1 MSKYDRLQ
9 DEHQSLLE
17 RKDTEANSPAF
28 LQAVQDYIQAVKTT
42 AAWVDDPRDRS
53 QLRANLRYWASYVFE
68 NTGTYPD
75 TTLFPA
81 GSVGMLEG
89 AGPEESGAEENS
101 GEVVKGLDVDNPPPP
116 PTKPPFYRRK
126 IFWILVAGA
135 AGLLLLCYG
144 GLQILPKL
152 LPQVTTPPTMTPK
165 PYETSTPTQYVEV
178 LPTTQTPTSIVPPQ
192 TPEPP
197 SGEIE
202 ALLSTQI
209 VLLNQVLPAM
219 ETPVPTPTEYSI
231 SSGEVEGQFVWMQ
244 AEVTAEPHP
253 SGCGA
258 RTLRMFIIPTE
269 GMEKFAG
276 ASALVTVSTAGKG
289 EVLYSGS
296 VGLNGKELSVRLPT
310 EGADLLLVQVDATG
324 FLFDTVILQFAA
336 DCSQNLTTLAY
347 QTQADAKQIDQVFS
361 AMAFDQSI
369 LSLDWRLETW
379 GPSALWDGWAASL
392 YLAASGGDGS
402 YIYWGEGSLDANA
415 DAPLPGA
422 RLVVTQRGCER
433 AFLRVGVTSA
443 GAQLT
448 RPISLLSPYCLTGEN
463 TLRP

>member
-1 MSKYDRLQ
+1 MSEYENLQ
-9 DEHQSLLE
+9 AEHQSLLE
-17 RKDTEANSPAF
+17 RKDTEANTPAF
-28 LQAVQDYIQAVKTT
+28 LQAVQDYIQYVKTSS
-42 AAWVDDPRDRS
+42 AWVDDARDRS

-81 GSVGMLEG
+81 GSVLMAEG
-89 AGPEESGAEENS
+89 PGGEETPGGEES
-101 GEVVKGLDVDNPPPP
+101 GEVVKGLDDIPPPP
-116 PTKPPFYRRK
+116 ANPPFYSRK

-135 AGLLLLCYG
+135 AALLLLCYG
-144 GLQILPKL
+144 GLQILPKI
-152 LPQVTTPPTMTPK
+152 LPGTPPPPTMTPK
-165 PYETSTPTQYVEV
+165 PYETSTPTKYVEV
-178 LPTTQTPTSIVPPQ
+178 LPTTQTPTPGTPPK

-219 ETPVPTPTEYSI
+219 ETPMPTPTEYSV
-231 SSGEVEGQFVWMQ
+231 SSGETEGQYVWMQ
-244 AEVTAEPHP
+244 AEAAAEPHP
-253 SGCGA
+253 NGCGA
-258 RTLRMFIIPTE
+258 RTLRMFITPAE
-269 GMEKFAG
+269 GMEKFSGG
-276 ASALVTVSTAGKG
+276 AALVTVSSAGKG
-289 EVLYSGS
+289 EVLFSGS
-296 VGLNGKELSVRLPT
+296 LGLNGKELSIRLPI

-336 DCSQNLTTLAY
+336 DCSQNLTSLTY

-361 AMAFDQSI
+361 ALVFDQPS
-369 LSLDWRLETW
+369 LALDWRLETW

-392 YLAASGGDGS
+392 YLTASGGDGS

-415 DAPLPGA
+415 NAPLPGA

-443 GAQLT
+443 GRQLM
-448 RPISLLSPYCLTGEN
+448 RPISLLSPYCLEASATA
-463 TLRP
+463 TLEP